1 MSNYEDIEKYK
12 IKGKYQVVELNK
24 LGGKIITDNPLEA
37 VWEANKFPGLREIR
51 NICGEVE
58 FYKENG
64 KYKIKR

>member
-12 IKGKYQVVELNK
+12 IVGKYQVVELNK

-37 VWEANKFPGLREIR
+37 VWEANKFPGQREIR

-58 FYKENG
+58 FYKEG
-64 KYKIKR
+64 DKYKIKR